1 MHSDAVDEPVGFEE
15 YTVSSGVG
23 SGTEHALYADRQG
36 SVIWVTEPATGQVVA
51 GYEYD
56 GYGQLTQTA
65 GTLSQPYGY
74 TGREYDAES
83 GLYHYRARAYDP
95 AAGVFVQS
103 DPIGFGSGTRNLYEY
118 VGNNPFAANDPTGLL
133 LNQLQYQQLFN
144 AARANAVPVAA
155 VAASTTSLA
164 TRIAQVLSMGA
175 TLVLTED
182 SQKTEDKDNCE
193 PLYGQINYDVNVL
206 RTRYNEFVTDPLG
219 LPELGKNSKQGHVD
233 AFKQRQNHLTGL
245 LRKAHA
251 KGCLLY
257 HPSAPYWAQVILPWF
272 RE

>member
-103 DPIGFGSGTRNLYEY
+103 DPIEFAGQQLNLYSY
-118 VGNNPFAANDPTGLL
+118 VKNNPIRWADPAGL
-133 LNQLQYQQLFN
+133 
-144 AARANAVPVAA
+144 
-155 VAASTTSLA
+155 
-164 TRIAQVLSMGA
+164 
-175 TLVLTED
+175 E
-182 SQKTEDKDNCE
+182 
-193 PLYGQINYDVNVL
+193 
-206 RTRYNEFVTDPLG
+206 
-219 LPELGKNSKQGHVD
+219 
-233 AFKQRQNHLTGL
+233 
-245 LRKAHA
+245 
-251 KGCLLY
+251 
-257 HPSAPYWAQVILPWF
+257 SAPYATAAAGAISQNAVSAISSGLLFGAVWNIYHALATSDLALPSIAKSEPSDDSEDREEECLKILLAAEATAALLRRACYAYAKTKAAQQNCYRMFNMRMEQIMKEYNQCRGLD
-272 RE
+272 E